1 MRIDAIIRDMETS
14 GDALRLQR
22 QLSDSA
28 SDVGEQ
34 NPVNLSYNPETA
46 TATVSVIVNDIRSRP
61 ALDRMLSMLGE
72 ETSITMAA

>member
-34 NPVNLSYNPETA
+34 NPVNLAYSPETA